1 MTCKQRT
8 GHTLSLFSMNRID
21 RLAAILIQL
30 QSRPLVKAQDIAD
43 KFSISLR
50 TVYRDV
56 KALEEAGVPV
66 IGEAGT
72 GYRLMEG
79 YKLPPVMFNMDE
91 ATSLLTASKLVQ
103 SKTDAGISKHFI
115 SALDKIRA
123 ILRHSEKD
131 HIEEIDDHIA
141 VMNHPSIVYQPQPE
155 LHLQSILKA
164 VGSSSVID
172 MEYISLEKNE
182 TTKRKVETVGIYY
195 LGSHWYLIGWCQLRK
210 DYRNFRT
217 DKIRRLTITNETNS
231 KTHPP
236 LQSFMDKMSS
246 EKEVHKVV
254 IDIEPGVA
262 KFLGEQKYYNGFVK
276 QEKAGEYVRMTF
288 LTGSLMGFS
297 RWFMLYG
304 DHAKIIEPPE
314 LNDMVAEIAENIL
327 KKIEAMQIV

>member
-1 MTCKQRT
+1 
-8 GHTLSLFSMNRID
+8 MNRID

-30 QSRPLVKAQDIAD
+30 QCRSLVKAQDIAD

-91 ATSLLTASKLVQ
+91 ATALLTASKLVQ
-103 SKTDAGISKHFI
+103 SKTDAGISKHFT

-131 HIEEIDDHIA
+131 HIEGIDDHIA
-141 VMNHPSIVYQPQPE
+141 VMNHPAIVYQPQSK
-155 LHLQSILKA
+155 LHLQPILKA
-164 VGSSSVID
+164 IGSSSVIE

-182 TTKRKVETVGIYY
+182 TTKRKTEPVGIYY
-195 LGSHWYLIGWCQLRK
+195 LGSHWYLIAWCQLRK

-217 DKIRRLTITNETNS
+217 DKIKKLAITNEANS
-231 KTHPP
+231 KAHPP
-236 LQSFMDKMSS
+236 LQSFMDKMSA
-246 EKEVHKVV
+246 EKEVHRVV
-254 IDIEPGVA
+254 VDLEPGIV
-262 KFLGEQKYYNGFVK
+262 KYLGEQKYYNGFVK
-276 QEKAGEYVRMTF
+276 EEKAGDYIRMTF

-304 DHAKIIEPPE
+304 DHAKIVEPAL

-327 KKIEAMQIV
+327 KKLEQTQMLLT